1 MYNHLASQTIGVLPF
16 LVRMVPVSASRVG
29 NERVSE
35 RASRSN
41 GTLSDPAG
49 AVIDLGAFL
58 PYTMEMESSCL
69 IWKAVVNCHLY
80 SIAFITFDGRNG
92 PFAVYSYDL
101 PLEAVR
107 RSLERVS
114 TFLRWEKK
122 ISVAYRL
129 WS

>member
-16 LVRMVPVSASRVG
+16 LVRMVPVSTSRVG
-29 NERVSE
+29 NECVSE

-80 SIAFITFDGRNG
+80 SIAFIAFDGRNR
-92 PFAVYSYDL
+92 PFAVDSYDL

-114 TFLRWEKK
+114 TVLRWERKV
-122 ISVAYRL
+122 SVAHRR

>member
-1 MYNHLASQTIGVLPF
+1 
-16 LVRMVPVSASRVG
+16 MVPVSASRVG

-80 SIAFITFDGRNG
+80 SIAFIAFDGRNR

-114 TFLRWEKK
+114 TFLPWEKK
-122 ISVAYRL
+122 ISVAYHL
-129 WS
+129 